1 MIIFKWYDVE
11 GKENEKKET
20 DFEVKNEDTLSL
32 ITSITA
38 YADNIGKVLNP
49 NSNLADTEKELLKY
63 VMQAAFEAGI
73 KEAFGEE
80 KNNAN
85 TNSL

>member
-1 MIIFKWYDVE
+1 MIIFKWSDVE

-20 DFEVKNEDTLSL
+20 DFEVKNENTLSL

-38 YADNIGKVLNP
+38 YADNICQALNP

-73 KEAFGEE
+73 KKAFREGKEE
-80 KNNAN
+80 
-85 TNSL
+85 

>member
-1 MIIFKWYDVE
+1 MIIFKWYDADEKE
-11 GKENEKKET
+11 GNKKET
-20 DFEVKNEDTLSL
+20 DFEVKNENTLSL

-38 YADNIGKVLNP
+38 YADNICQALNP

-73 KEAFGEE
+73 KKAFREE
-80 KNNAN
+80 KE
-85 TNSL
+85 

>member
-38 YADNIGKVLNP
+38 YADNIGKVLSS
-49 NSNLADTEKELLKY
+49 NSDVDDTEKMLIKTAML
-63 VMQAAFEAGI
+63 AAFEAGI
-73 KEAFGEE
+73 KKAFREGKEE
-80 KNNAN
+80 
-85 TNSL
+85 